1 MCICWYF
8 FSSIDPPIS
17 SLWSGNVA
25 WRDHSVRE
33 TSEKMQKLYTVCYT
47 EPIWSFK
54 LIQQQYASTVRT
66 VLFVVAKYM
75 DCPCHPSSDTDPFL
89 FAWSAMICN
98 AQFVRV
104 LTGLFAPST
113 IYVNTNYKTLIFQP
127 CLEYCAYFSLYIF
140 PDFLIYY
147 LFSFYL
153 RTFLHAENDFLE
165 FIWPHRVL
173 DFLWTTITEREW
185 ERDENK
191 YIDFLYSFTLFM
203 H

>member
-33 TSEKMQKLYTVCYT
+33 TSEKMQKLYTVCFT

-75 DCPCHPSSDTDPFL
+75 DCPCHPSCWYGSVL
-89 FAWSAMICN
+89 ICLICN
-98 AQFVRV
+98 DMQCTVCPSINRSFCTKYNICKYKLQNSDFSA
-104 LTGLFAPST
+104 LFRILCIFFTLHFPRLFDLL
-113 IYVNTNYKTLIFQP
+113 LIFI
-127 CLEYCAYFSLYIF
+127 LFKNIF
-140 PDFLIYY
+140 ACRKWF
-147 LFSFYL
+147 F
-153 RTFLHAENDFLE
+153 
-165 FIWPHRVL
+165 RV
-173 DFLWTTITEREW
+173 
-185 ERDENK
+185 
-191 YIDFLYSFTLFM
+191 YMAS
-203 H
+203 